1 MKVAYTFSLVR
12 YVHDPIAG
20 EALNVG
26 VILSSPADSFLDVRL
41 EYRYERF
48 SATFAR
54 FDGERFKQVLRHFAA
69 AVENTREEQS
79 KPLLFIADSD
89 RSTTA
94 AEIGR
99 RIWTDLGTSF
109 RVSEA
114 MGGIGE
120 NLPAIL
126 DDLFERFVTSQYER
140 QSPDHLSDN
149 QVWSRY
155 REKLSSVVTRNL
167 RPKTF
172 ETPDYTIQFDHAFQ
186 NERWHVLQPVSMD
199 YSKAALIQDKA
210 AKWLGASLNLQEC
223 PEAAKGKFY
232 FLLHPPDSGK
242 HRDAYNRSK
251 NILHKI
257 PLEHEIFEEDEAA
270 ALSEE
275 LRAHIEEESR

>member
-1 MKVAYTFSLVR
+1 VKVPYTFSLIR

-26 VILSSPADSFLDVRL
+26 VLLSSAAFLDVKL

-54 FDGERFKQVLRHFAA
+54 FDGERFKQVLHHFAGA
-69 AVENTREEQS
+69 ISDERDARQTS
-79 KPLLFIADSD
+79 LLFVDSHAVSTSAD
-89 RSTTA
+89 
-94 AEIGR
+94 IGR

-109 RVSEA
+109 RVSDSMA
-114 MGGIGE
+114 GVGE

-140 QSPDHLSDN
+140 QQPEHLSDD
-149 QVWSRY
+149 QVWSRF
-155 REKLSSVVTRNL
+155 RGQLSTVVTHNL
-167 RPKTF
+167 RAKKF
-172 ETPDYTIQFDHAFQ
+172 ETADYVIQFDHAFQ

-210 AKWLGASLNLQEC
+210 AKWLGAAMNLQES

-232 FLLHPPDSGK
+232 FLLHPPESQK
-242 HRDAYNRSK
+242 HLAAYVRAK

-257 PLEHEIFEEDEAA
+257 PLQHEMFEEDEAP
-270 ALSEE
+270 ALSDE
-275 LRAHIEEESR
+275 LLAHIRQGS

>member
-1 MKVAYTFSLVR
+1 MKVPYTFSLIR

-26 VILSSPADSFLDVRL
+26 VLLASPAASFLDVKL

-54 FDGERFKQVLRHFAA
+54 FDGERFKQVLRHFAGA
-69 AVENTREEQS
+69 ISDARDTRTT
-79 KPLLFIADSD
+79 PLLFVANSPSL
-89 RSTTA
+89 STS

-109 RVSEA
+109 RVSDS
-114 MGGIGE
+114 MGGVGE
-120 NLPAIL
+120 NLPTIL

-140 QSPDHLSDN
+140 QQPDHLSDD
-149 QVWSRY
+149 QVWSRF
-155 REKLSSVVTRNL
+155 RGQLSSVVTHNL
-167 RPKTF
+167 RPKKF
-172 ETPDYTIQFDHAFQ
+172 ETPDYVIQFDHAFQ

-199 YSKAALIQDKA
+199 YSKAALMQDKA
-210 AKWLGASLNLQEC
+210 TKWLGAAMNLQESS
-223 PEAAKGKFY
+223 EAAKGKFY
-232 FLLHPPDSGK
+232 FLLHPPESLKD
-242 HRDAYNRSK
+242 RDAYVRSK

-257 PLEHEIFEEDEAA
+257 PLQHEIFEEADAA

-275 LRAHIEEESR
+275 LLSHIRHES

>member
-1 MKVAYTFSLVR
+1 MKVPYTFSLIR

-26 VILSSPADSFLDVRL
+26 VLLSSPAVAFLDVKL
-41 EYRYERF
+41 EYSYERF

-54 FDGERFKQVLRHFAA
+54 FDGERFKQVLRHFASA
-69 AVENTREEQS
+69 ISDARDSRATS
-79 KPLLFIADSD
+79 LLFVSDSHVNT
-89 RSTTA
+89 S

-109 RVSEA
+109 RVSES
-114 MGGIGE
+114 MGGVGE

-140 QSPDHLSDN
+140 QQPDHVSDD
-149 QVWSRY
+149 QVWSRF
-155 REKLSSVVTRNL
+155 RGQLSTVVTHNL
-167 RPKTF
+167 RPKKF
-172 ETPDYTIQFDHAFQ
+172 ETRDYVIQFDHAFQ

-210 AKWLGASLNLQEC
+210 TKWLGAAMNLQEST
-223 PEAAKGKFY
+223 EVARGKFY
-232 FLLHPPDSGK
+232 FLLHPPESHK
-242 HRDAYNRSK
+242 HRDAYVRSK

-257 PLEHEIFEEDEAA
+257 PLQHEIFEEDEAA

-275 LRAHIEEESR
+275 LLTHIREEC

>member
-1 MKVAYTFSLVR
+1 MKVPYTFSLIR

-26 VILSSPADSFLDVRL
+26 VLLSSPAGSFLDVKL

-54 FDGERFKQVLRHFAA
+54 FDGERFKQVLRHFAGA
-69 AVENTREEQS
+69 ISDARDTRETL
-79 KPLLFIADSD
+79 LLFASDSQM
-89 RSTTA
+89 STS

-109 RVSEA
+109 RVSES
-114 MGGIGE
+114 MGGVGE

-140 QSPDHLSDN
+140 QQPDHLSDD
-149 QVWSRY
+149 QVWSRF
-155 REKLSSVVTRNL
+155 RGQLSSVVTHRL
-167 RPKTF
+167 RPKKF
-172 ETPDYTIQFDHAFQ
+172 ETADYVIQFDHAFE
-186 NERWHVLQPVSMD
+186 NEQWHVLQPVSMD
-199 YSKAALIQDKA
+199 YSKAALMQEKA
-210 AKWLGASLNLQEC
+210 TKWLGAAINLQEST
-223 PEAAKGKFY
+223 EAAKGKFY
-232 FLLHPPDSGK
+232 FLLHPPESQKD
-242 HRDAYNRSK
+242 REAYVRSK

-257 PLEHEIFEEDEAA
+257 PLQHEIFEESEAA

-275 LRAHIEEESR
+275 LLSHIKEEG